1 MTPQQYL
8 VKAAQA
14 RGVNPLD
21 LATVMARETG
31 GTFNPDIWGGAG
43 GRYYGLIQFG
53 DNERKQFG
61 VNSLNPSFNDQ
72 VDASLNFL
80 QSRGFKPNMN
90 RMDMYST
97 VLAGS
102 PGHYNS
108 ADQNGSVK
116 QHVADMGKNEQQA
129 LKWLGDAYSANPAQ
143 PASGPVG
150 EPVQLT
156 GANMANGKADPIADY
171 LERDQQERLAG
182 ASKYAM
188 GLLGG
193 AQGHLYDPTPMMQPM
208 TFQPAAAAQA
218 HIPSPQKFAGLLG
231 R

>member
-129 LKWLGDAYSANPAQ
+129 LKWLGDAYSATAGQ
-143 PASGPVG
+143 PAPGPVG

-156 GANMANGKADPIADY
+156 GASMANGKQDQIADY
-171 LERDQQERLAG
+171 LNNEQRANFDG
-182 ASKYAM
+182 VNKYAM
-188 GLLGG
+188 GLLSGTP
-193 AQGHLYDPTPMMQPM
+193 GHLYDPAPMMQAM
-208 TFQPAAAAQA
+208 TFQPDPAQA
-218 HIPSPQKFAGLLG
+218 HIPSAQKFAGLLG